1 MEIIFLTLLDGSL
14 TSSFPESG
22 TRGTGLIFIT
32 QWGMTSRE
40 AGVRGVVSK
49 AGKEREPVQF
59 IGNCDLRTKALIR
72 FPILPKLLHEIHTE
86 YLKEA
91 GPLEEISGFLIN
103 QN

>member
-1 MEIIFLTLLDGSL
+1 MGVLPRVSQKAELEAQGLCLL
-14 TSSFPESG
+14 
-22 TRGTGLIFIT
+22 

-40 AGVRGVVSK
+40 AGVRGAVSK

-72 FPILPKLLHEIHTE
+72 FPTLPKLLHEIHTE

-91 GPLEEISGFLIN
+91 GPLEETSGFLIN